1 MALIEFRDVTVQYPI
16 YNARAQSLRRQLLSL
31 GTGGR
36 FNDDDGVIKVTALDR
51 VSFRIEDGDRIG
63 LLGHNGAGKST
74 LLRTMAGIY
83 APVAGHITR
92 QGRVS
97 TIFEIGAGL
106 DPELSGYENIRRMG
120 LLMGLSRAD
129 MEAAIP
135 EIAEFTQLGDFLSL
149 PVRTYSSGMT
159 TRLMFAVAT
168 AIPPEIMLVDE
179 MLGAGDAAF
188 KKRVEQRVE
197 SMISASAIFVLA
209 SHDPSLVRQLC
220 NRLFRLEHGTL
231 TEVSPG
237 NEDTDRS

>member
-1 MALIEFRDVTVQYPI
+1 MALIEFQDVTVQYPI
-16 YNARAQSLRRQLLSL
+16 YNTRAQSLRRQLLGM

-36 FNDDDGVIKVTALDR
+36 FNDEGGVVKVTALDR
-51 VSFRIEDGDRIG
+51 VSFRINSGDRVG

-83 APVAGHITR
+83 APESGTIMR
-92 QGRVS
+92 QGRIS

-106 DPELSGYENIRRMG
+106 DPELSGHENIRRMG
-120 LLMGLSRAD
+120 LLMGLSRAAVD
-129 MEAAIP
+129 AAIP
-135 EIAEFTQLGDFLSL
+135 EIADFTQLGDFLSL

-188 KKRVEQRVE
+188 SARVEQRVA
-197 SMISASAIFVLA
+197 SMVSASAIFVLA
-209 SHDPSLVRQLC
+209 SHSPTLIRRLC
-220 NRLFRLEHGTL
+220 NRLFRLEHGAL
-231 TEVSPG
+231 AEVSLD
-237 NEDTDRS
+237 EAVI